1 MISKQ
6 VYKPYDC
13 LSPFSFRVFCF
24 AFFHSIFLNLK
35 EGLDINPVNCADDCK
50 NKKIKNTEFDLSY
63 LKLIFERNII
73 NSIKKL
79 YFFDL
84 ELKKTPWYLNLWSI
98 LVKQRTAS
106 TNSC

>member
-1 MISKQ
+1 MIEYIKT
-6 VYKPYDC
+6 
-13 LSPFSFRVFCF
+13 RVFT
-24 AFFHSIFLNLK
+24 SGK
-35 EGLDINPVNCADDCK
+35 EKKSDINPVNCADDCK

-84 ELKKTPWYLNLWSI
+84 E
-98 LVKQRTAS
+98 
-106 TNSC
+106 